1 MANVS
6 YPGVYVDEVSSGV
19 HPIAVASTSTA
30 AFLGQAEKGSLT
42 DAIKVFSFT
51 QFQNLY
57 GGFIPGVYLAQSV
70 FQFFNNG
77 GAQCYIVRVS
87 GANTDTANIVLNDR
101 GAAPQA
107 SLTVSAAS
115 PGVWGNQLAVHV
127 SDGTNNP
134 GNEFDLAVH
143 SEGNPIPL
151 ERFRNLSM
159 IPDAPNFVGTA
170 TSSSNYIRVTVS
182 QGNTNA
188 AAGTSRGA
196 AAPTLPLGPG
206 LTRLRVN

>member
-87 GANTDTANIVLNDR
+87 GANTGHCEHRVERSGRRSSSEPHRLGGQPGRLGQPAR
-101 GAAPQA
+101 GSRQRRYEQPRA
-107 SLTVSAAS
+107 
-115 PGVWGNQLAVHV
+115 
-127 SDGTNNP
+127 
-134 GNEFDLAVH
+134 NEFDLAVH

-188 AAGTSRGA
+188 AAGRAGA
-196 AAPTLPLGPG
+196 RQRRPCRSGQD
-206 LTRLRVN
+206 